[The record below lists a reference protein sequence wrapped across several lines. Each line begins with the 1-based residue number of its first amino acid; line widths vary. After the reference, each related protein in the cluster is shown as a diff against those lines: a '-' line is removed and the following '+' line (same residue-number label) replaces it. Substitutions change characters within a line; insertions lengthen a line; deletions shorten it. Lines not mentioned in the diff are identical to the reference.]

1 MFFGLIGLVDLGK
14 PYVMVLFMPLN
25 LKIVFL
31 LILARPVITNSA
43 GTC

>member
-1 MFFGLIGLVDLGK
+1 MFFGLIGLVDLRK

-25 LKIVFL
+25 LKIGLL
-31 LILARPVITNSA
+31 LILAKPVITNSG